1 MTIEIILGVMFCL
14 FIIYTYIYI
23 KQNKSSKNN
32 PYVGQLWIRNYR
44 DPFEKKKIAK
54 ILDIRKNTNEET
66 YVKVHYYFGDNM
78 EEDGYDDSWDFD
90 LFKIRYIPWKPTID
104 MSFKEFRNDII
115 KAMKTRPSWSRKG
128 QFVFN
133 YIEEKYGEVARTVQF
148 NDKIDCFYRDEMIEP
163 FIQHCYTTL
172 TTINKYNKK

>member
-1 MTIEIILGVMFCL
+1 MTIEIILGLMFCL

-23 KQNKSSKNN
+23 KQNRNNKNN
-32 PYVGQLWIRNYR
+32 LYIGQLWIRNYR
-44 DPFEKKKIAK
+44 DPFEEKKIAK
-54 ILDIRKNTNEET
+54 ILDIRKNINGEI

-78 EEDGYDDSWDFD
+78 EVEGCDDSWDFD
-90 LFKIRYIPWKPTID
+90 LFKSRYIPWKPIID
-104 MSFKEFRNDII
+104 MSFEEFRNDIMQ
-115 KAMKTRPSWSRKG
+115 AMEQRSPWIRKG
-128 QFVFN
+128 QFVFI

-148 NDKIDCFYRDEMIEP
+148 NDKIDCFYRDDMIEP